1 VGAARTTTPKH
12 TLLGSL
18 LRVAAA
24 ALSAGAALVSI
35 LSYTGMQ
42 ATIAR
47 GADGPPASAERA
59 HRLTLSPGADTATA
73 VGDTLQLAAIVTD
86 DRGAALLGVAPVWAS
101 AEPAVAEV
109 DQAGTVVSR
118 GAGLT
123 TVIVRVG
130 KLEARARVT
139 VDQRAVLLRPADT
152 LLRVAEGERGRAA
165 AVAADARGVPIAG
178 APLRWHAA
186 DAAVAAV
193 DSLGEVTGVSP
204 GRGTVTVSLGELRA
218 DVAVEVVPVPASIT
232 LLGGDEQRGPAGRP
246 LAVPVTAQVVSRTGR
261 PIAGVA
267 ATFQAAG
274 AGGAALAVDTA
285 DARGTVS
292 AVWTLD
298 PRPGRQQLAIVVEGV
313 SVSPVVSAEADP
325 LPANTRVALASDLP
339 PATAGDSLADPVVVR
354 VTDSLGVALAD
365 LPVAWSALD
374 GGRLFPLGARTDSL
388 GEARALWRLGARAG
402 GQRIRVQVGNAR
414 SLPPLTAAAVAAAGT
429 AESLLVRGGDRQSG
443 KAGTALAKPI
453 LIRVLDRL
461 GNPVPGAALTATPGA
476 GSVADSAVRA
486 DSAGVARVRWTLGRA
501 TGRQTLLVGLAGVTR
516 RVEITATAAP
526 GPPASVTFVGAPA
539 ASLVVEVKD
548 GFGNPV
554 RGQALV
560 LATTSGVLSPAR
572 ATTDQAGRA
581 RLGWTPGGKS
591 GPATITA
598 RVSGTELRAK
608 RTINVTAA
616 VRPRR
621 AP

>member
-1 VGAARTTTPKH
+1 
-12 TLLGSL
+12 
-18 LRVAAA
+18 
-24 ALSAGAALVSI
+24 
-35 LSYTGMQ
+35 
-42 ATIAR
+42 
-47 GADGPPASAERA
+47 
-59 HRLTLSPGADTATA
+59 
-73 VGDTLQLAAIVTD
+73 VT
-86 DRGAALLGVAPVWAS
+86 
-101 AEPAVAEV
+101 
-109 DQAGTVVSR
+109 
-118 GAGLT
+118 
-123 TVIVRVG
+123 
-130 KLEARARVT
+130 
-139 VDQRAVLLRPADT
+139 
-152 LLRVAEGERGRAA
+152 
-165 AVAADARGVPIAG
+165 
-178 APLRWHAA
+178 
-186 DAAVAAV
+186 
-193 DSLGEVTGVSP
+193 
-204 GRGTVTVSLGELRA
+204 LGELRT

-232 LLGGDEQRGPAGRP
+232 LLAGDEQRGPAGRP
-246 LAVPVTAQVVSRTGR
+246 LAVPVTAQIVSRTGR

-402 GQRIRVQVGNAR
+402 RQRIRVQVGNAR

-443 KAGTALAKPI
+443 KAGAALAKPI

-461 GNPVPGAALTATPGA
+461 GNPAPGAALSATPGA

-486 DSAGVARVRWTLGRA
+486 DSAGVARVRWTLGRDA
-501 TGRQTLLVGLAGVTR
+501 GRQTLLVGLAGETR

-526 GPPASVTFVGAPA
+526 GAPASVTFVGAPA
-539 ASLVVEVKD
+539 AAPAGRPLAAGLVVEVKD